1 MKVFVSIPTES
12 PVMRTFVADDV
23 KAYLEEK
30 FEVVYSPFT
39 DRQVTKEEFIEYA
52 KDADVVMTG
61 WGHPLIDGEMIEKT
75 AVKLI
80 AHTGGSVGTLVCD
93 ETYDAG
99 ATVLSGNNFYA
110 ESVAEGTVGYI
121 LTGLRR
127 IPDYV
132 NSVKAGGWRPEGETT
147 ERLLEQT
154 VGIVGLGAISR
165 YLVRMLKP
173 FRVNVKIFSRYPI
186 EEEFLK
192 ENNATQ
198 ASLEEIFSTCKIVSI
213 HSSLTE
219 KSVGMISKKHFD
231 LLQDGALFINTSRG
245 RIIVE
250 EEMIEAL
257 KENRFKAVLD
267 VYYNE
272 PLEEDSLLRTL
283 PNVYAIA
290 HMAGPT
296 LDMRAVITKNL
307 ADEIE
312 RFANKQPLTLEIS
325 KTYAARMTK

>member
-1 MKVFVSIPTES
+1 MKVFVSIPQNT

-30 FEVVYSPFT
+30 FEVTYSPL
-39 DRQVTKEEFIEYA
+39 DGRQVTKEEFIEYA
-52 KDADVVMTG
+52 KGADAVLTG

-75 AVKLI
+75 GVKLI
-80 AHTGGSVGTLVCD
+80 AHTGGSVGSLVSE

-110 ESVAEGTVGYI
+110 ESVAEGTLAYI

-127 IPDYV
+127 IPEYV
-132 NSVKAGGWRPEGETT
+132 NAIKDGGWKLDGVTT

-165 YLVRMLKP
+165 YLLKMLKP

-186 EEEFLK
+186 DEEFLK

-198 ASLEEIFSTCKIVSI
+198 VSLEEIFSTCKIVSV
-213 HSSLTE
+213 HSALTE
-219 KSVGMISKKHFD
+219 KSIGMISKKHFD

-272 PLEEDSLLRTL
+272 PLEDDSLLREL

-296 LDMRAVITKNL
+296 LDMRAVITKNV

-312 RFANKQPLTLEIS
+312 RFANQEPLSLEI
-325 KTYAARMTK
+325 TRAYASRMTK